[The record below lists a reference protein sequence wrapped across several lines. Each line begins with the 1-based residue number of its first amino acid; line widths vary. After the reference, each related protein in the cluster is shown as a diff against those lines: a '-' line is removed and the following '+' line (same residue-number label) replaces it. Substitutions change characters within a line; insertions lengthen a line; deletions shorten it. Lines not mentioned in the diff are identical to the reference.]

1 MLILRDREGNDVLG
15 GDIGAMVKAVDTGC
29 DTVLPIDNDAG
40 VVVDIDTAVAVDIA
54 VAAAVVV
61 AVVVGL
67 FLCNKFLIAFM
78 IQQMFTQHLELF
90 LFVSV

>member
-1 MLILRDREGNDVLG
+1 MLISKGREDSDLLG
-15 GDIGAMVKAVDTGC
+15 DDIGAMVKEEATGC
-29 DTVLPIDNDAG
+29 VTVPIDAG
-40 VVVDIDTAVAVDIA
+40 VVVDNDAGTAVDVAAVAV
-54 VAAAVVV
+54 AVVD
-61 AVVVGL
+61 L